1 MLPCPLQRHMT
12 QTSGSAAGSQ
22 RRGGGGC
29 NAQDVLVSIHRTQ
42 PRLDP
47 GNKIMSCLSIQ
58 ACHKLTQVPVRMTR
72 DQADIY
78 QVQSALA
85 AAANSTR
92 MLESL
97 VKLGRCSRTRSP
109 GKSLLLST
117 SRESMA
123 THNCLVTPLQ
133 GTPFR
138 RSPPCP
144 PLHEREITRC
154 VAALSAVTSI

>member
-1 MLPCPLQRHMT
+1 MT
-12 QTSGSAAGSQ
+12 QTSGSAAGSK

-29 NAQDVLVSIHRTQ
+29 SAQDVLVSIHRTD
-42 PRLDP
+42 PRQQ
-47 GNKIMSCLSIQ
+47 IMSCLSIQ

-85 AAANSTR
+85 AASNSTR
-92 MLESL
+92 MSETL

-117 SRESMA
+117 PRESMA
-123 THNCLVTPLQ
+123 THNCLFMALQ
-133 GTPFR
+133 GTFWGGVSKVPRLLVFQVLLLIPHIFGV
-138 RSPPCP
+138 SKLLGIADFEFC
-144 PLHEREITRC
+144 
-154 VAALSAVTSI
+154 